1 MSDGTTIMLP
11 DGSELDLSDLT
22 DDELLELY
30 QSYEEHLAN
39 SLTSVGTLVG
49 GGFTSTLDSCLGP
62 TTWQTMQVAAKLF
75 SFCLI
80 LRVVTLVNIPTK
92 MKHFVSCLTGIA
104 TFVIF
109 FGEHSMLYHLLTLC
123 GGGYVL
129 IFIAAKHK
137 GGVVS
142 LFCVA
147 FLLTW

>member
-1 MSDGTTIMLP
+1 MSDSTTIMLP

-22 DDELLELY
+22 EDQLLELY
-30 QSYEEHLAN
+30 QSYEEHLAD

-49 GGFTSTLDSCLGP
+49 GGFAGTLDSCLGP
-62 TTWQTMQVAAKLF
+62 TTWQTMEMAAKLF

-80 LRVVTLVNIPTK
+80 LRVVALVNMPTRL
-92 MKHFVSCLTGIA
+92 KHFVSCVTGIA

-109 FGEHSMLYHLLTLC
+109 FAEHSMLYHLLTLC
-123 GGGYVL
+123 GGGYAFM
-129 IFIAAKHK
+129 FIAEKHK
-137 GGVVS
+137 GAVVS